1 MIKMC
6 LEQTHQSMKTE
17 LIGLIAGI
25 LTACSLLPQLVK
37 TVREHNADGV
47 SALIYVIL
55 IAGTGL
61 WVYYGILREDFPL
74 IITNAFSLA
83 LNVLMLV
90 LKIRYSK

>member
-1 MIKMC
+1 M
-6 LEQTHQSMKTE
+6 STE

-25 LTACSLLPQLVK
+25 LTACSLIPQLVK
-37 TVREHNADGV
+37 TIRERNTDGV

-55 IAGTGL
+55 MAGTGL
-61 WVYYGILREDFPL
+61 WVYYGILRDDFPL
-74 IITNAFSLA
+74 IITNAFSFG